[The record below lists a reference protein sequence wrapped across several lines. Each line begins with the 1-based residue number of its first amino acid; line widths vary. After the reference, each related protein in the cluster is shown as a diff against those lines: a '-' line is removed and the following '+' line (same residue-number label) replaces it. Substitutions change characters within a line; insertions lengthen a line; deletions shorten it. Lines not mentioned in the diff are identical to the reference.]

1 MKLCNIYIYIYIADL
16 DDPAYCIEFY
26 FIYFD
31 LDS

>member
-1 MKLCNIYIYIYIADL
+1 MKLCNIYIYIADL

>member
-1 MKLCNIYIYIYIADL
+1 MKLCNIYIYIADL
-16 DDPAYCIEFY
+16 DGPAYFIEFY